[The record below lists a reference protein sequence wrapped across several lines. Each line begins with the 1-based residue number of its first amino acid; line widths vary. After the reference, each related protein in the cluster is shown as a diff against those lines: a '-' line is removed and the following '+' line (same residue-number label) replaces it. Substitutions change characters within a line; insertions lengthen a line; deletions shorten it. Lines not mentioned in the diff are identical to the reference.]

1 MCLHKEWSP
10 SLSWSFLPCQSGID
24 GPASFRTSESTSSG
38 QNTSAV
44 ESRGNAPQLRNQ
56 ESGKGG
62 RGEWGVG
69 WTTQKGVGTF
79 SPELYWIPEGFL
91 EEEGCKIKVDS
102 NVRSVFYFASPSR
115 FARDCPGLNTPRS
128 QRTRDHWLPSCESF
142 LVKLEKF
149 GDDEGVL
156 GRKDR
161 M

>member
-1 MCLHKEWSP
+1 MVENWIASSPRSRKWKGSLFSPLLFNVEWKLLSRKLGKKGNTRHPDLKGRHKTI
-10 SLSWSFLPCQSGID
+10 SLCKWDNLVYRKSWDIHHKII
-24 GPASFRTSESTSSG
+24 RTSK
-38 QNTSAV
+38 Q
-44 ESRGNAPQLRNQ
+44 
-56 ESGKGG
+56 
-62 RGEWGVG
+62 
-69 WTTQKGVGTF
+69 F
-79 SPELYWIPEGFL
+79 
-91 EEEGCKIKVDS
+91 EEGCKIKVDS
-102 NVRSVFYFASPSR
+102 NVRSVFYFTSPSR